1 VPVHLTD
8 YMNHYIK
15 IIEQEIRNQL
25 EKLKI
30 PKQLKDS
37 MLYSMNAGGKRLRP
51 ILLIASYEAFTNDYR
66 KGLSS
71 SVALEM
77 IHTYSLIHDDLPAM
91 DNDDYRRGKLTN
103 HKVFDEATAILAGDA
118 LLTYSF
124 EVIANDPLLND
135 KEKIE
140 IIKILSHTSGPNGM
154 IGGQILDMKAEN
166 SEVTLQELEKIHE
179 LKTGELI
186 KFAIFTGAYLGNAT
200 KEQLQYLEEFAY
212 YLGLI
217 FQVQDDIL
225 DVTGDEA
232 KLGKRVGSDEE
243 SMKSTYPRLLGID
256 GAIEL
261 KNQYV
266 TRAKD
271 ALKQARVEDSYL
283 MNLTEHFSRRD
294 H

>member
-1 VPVHLTD
+1 MPVNLTE
-8 YMNHYIK
+8 YMDHYIT
-15 IIEQEIRNQL
+15 IIEQEIAKQL
-25 EKLKI
+25 EKLEI
-30 PKQLKDS
+30 PKPLKDS

-51 ILLIASYEAFTNDYR
+51 ILLIASYEAFAVDYH
-66 KGLSS
+66 KVLSS
-71 SVALEM
+71 GVALEM

-124 EVIANDPLLND
+124 EVIVNDPLLVD
-135 KEKIE
+135 KQKIE
-140 IIKILSHTSGPNGM
+140 IIKLLSKTSGPNGM
-154 IGGQILDMKAEN
+154 VAGQILDMQAEN

-186 KFAIFTGAYLGNAT
+186 KFAIYTGAYLGNAT
-200 KEQLQYLEEFAY
+200 KDQLQYLEEFAY

-225 DVTGDEA
+225 DVTGDEQ
-232 KLGKRVGSDEE
+232 KLGKRIGSDEK

-261 KNQYV
+261 KQRYV
-266 TRAKD
+266 ARAKN
-271 ALKQARVEDSYL
+271 ALKKAKVEDSYL
-283 MNLTEHFSRRD
+283 MDLTEHFSKRD